1 MLNGEDL
8 SRGQGYRPANE
19 RAELDRWILSE
30 LQNTVSI
37 VVERMDAYDN
47 YNACR
52 ALTAFVDG
60 LSNWY
65 VRSSRARFWNTDK
78 QSQDKRDAYW
88 TLYECLVTVTKL
100 IAPFTPFLAETFWQN
115 LAGVF
120 QGRAVESVH
129 LCDYPSSV
137 SNQVDR
143 QLSEQME
150 LLRTLASLGRN
161 SRMSAKL
168 KVRQPLAEVVVLLA
182 DTQHQTWLEAHDD
195 LLRKEL
201 NVEQITYTDDD
212 QYIDYRVTPNFKRL
226 GPRVGKLM
234 PHVKKAIASA
244 MGSELLAQL
253 NEHQKVVLQI
263 DGQDVE
269 FDNED
274 LEVSIQAKE
283 GWVAADDH
291 ALGCVVVLNTELTP
305 KLLRKGMSRDLIRFA
320 NDRRKAIGCEY
331 NDKIELAVDTSDE
344 EVILAIDENRDVI
357 IQECQA
363 ISLGIGS
370 LSETEAVEIELGGL
384 TCQLHVRVVS

>member
-1 MLNGEDL
+1 
-8 SRGQGYRPANE
+8 
-19 RAELDRWILSE
+19 
-30 LQNTVSI
+30 
-37 VVERMDAYDN
+37 
-47 YNACR
+47 
-52 ALTAFVDG
+52 
-60 LSNWY
+60 
-65 VRSSRARFWNTDK
+65 
-78 QSQDKRDAYW
+78 
-88 TLYECLVTVTKL
+88 
-100 IAPFTPFLAETFWQN
+100 
-115 LAGVF
+115 
-120 QGRAVESVH
+120 
-129 LCDYPSSV
+129 
-137 SNQVDR
+137 
-143 QLSEQME
+143 
-150 LLRTLASLGRN
+150 
-161 SRMSAKL
+161 
-168 KVRQPLAEVVVLLA
+168 
-182 DTQHQTWLEAHDD
+182 
-195 LLRKEL
+195 
-201 NVEQITYTDDD
+201 
-212 QYIDYRVTPNFKRL
+212 
-226 GPRVGKLM
+226 
-234 PHVKKAIASA
+234 